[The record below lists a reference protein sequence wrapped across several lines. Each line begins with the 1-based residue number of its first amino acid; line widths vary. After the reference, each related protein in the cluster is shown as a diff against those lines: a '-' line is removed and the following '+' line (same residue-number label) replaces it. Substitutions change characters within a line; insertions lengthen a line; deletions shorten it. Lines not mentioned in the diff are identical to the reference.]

1 MHATVRPL
9 ATLTFAV
16 ALATGCSQDTTAP
29 TATPPKPNAPSFS
42 INFTY
47 PTIAAPTNLTAQAG
61 SGGVHLTWTD
71 NSNNET
77 NFNVQFFDAAT
88 GVRVVTFNANANATS
103 VDVQP
108 PGGTYNVQVF
118 AVGYY
123 WSSDPAVPSTNLW
136 SPPSNT
142 VLVTAGGGG
151 TTSSPKPCKGRKCS

>member
-42 INFTY
+42 FDY
-47 PTIAAPTNLTAQAG
+47 PTLAAPTNLTAEAG
-61 SGGVHLTWTD
+61 SNSVHLTWTD
-71 NSNNET
+71 NSNDET
-77 NFNVQFFDAAT
+77 AFNVRFTDPVSGAIVLTWHAD
-88 GVRVVTFNANANATS
+88 ANATS
-103 VDVQP
+103 VDAQV

-123 WSSDPAVPSTNLW
+123 WSSDPAVPSTNTW
-136 SPPSNT
+136 SGPSNT
-142 VLVTAGGGG
+142 VTVAVGGGSG
-151 TTSSPKPCKGRKCS
+151 TQSISQKGACKKRQC

>member
-29 TATPPKPNAPSFS
+29 TATPPTPNAPSFS
-42 INFTY
+42 FSY

-123 WSSDPAVPSTNLW
+123 WSSDPAVPSTNTW
-136 SPPSNT
+136 SGPSNT
-142 VLVTAGGGG
+142 VTVAVGGGSG
-151 TTSSPKPCKGRKCS
+151 TQSTSQKGACKKRQC